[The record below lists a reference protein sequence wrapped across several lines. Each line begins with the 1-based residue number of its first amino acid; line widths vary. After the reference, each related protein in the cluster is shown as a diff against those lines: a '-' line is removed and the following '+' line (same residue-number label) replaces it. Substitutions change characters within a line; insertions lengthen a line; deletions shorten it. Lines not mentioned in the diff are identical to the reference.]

1 MRLNAASSP
10 ADKPITIDL
19 GPQYGSMAELKR
31 DCCRKLAQ
39 RYNELEAKLFTG
51 EGIELYGE
59 DVFMLQD
66 KDTLYLSPQ
75 GGPTPPSLARRSL
88 RLGHNHEPVPDRP
101 QNRLGRLRLSVPGP
115 AP

>member
-75 GGPTPPSLARRSL
+75 GGPTPPHSPGAPFDW
-88 RLGHNHEPVPDRP
+88 GIIMN
-101 QNRLGRLRLSVPGP
+101 QYQIGRKIG
-115 AP
+115 